1 MIRFS
6 VGERM
11 VIASAVLLYLYFHC
25 IRLTHWAKARR
36 RKWRRLWM
44 IQNNFNVL
52 CIFNGG
58 KDNWTLSLSYSP
70 LYKIIKIIILKGS
83 FTLSWHE
90 SDMASRC
97 ILSEFSFSDSNYQWS
112 FSLSRSNPN
121 CFCYRKLLLTN
132 EKLILSSIHDK

>member
-6 VGERM
+6 VGEGM

-36 RKWRRLWM
+36 RKRRRLWM
-44 IQNNFNVL
+44 VQNNFNVL
-52 CIFNGG
+52 CIFSCG
-58 KDNWTLSLSYSP
+58 KDNWHLSLSCSP
-70 LYKIIKIIILKGS
+70 LYKMIILKGS

-97 ILSEFSFSDSNYQWS
+97 ILSEFSLSDSNYQWS

-121 CFCYRKLLLTN
+121 CFCYQKLLLTS
-132 EKLILSSIHDK
+132 EKLILSSVHDK